1 VTSPERAERPAAWAE
16 PIAPVRFVLDAWT
29 ITEGELRKLRH
40 DPTELLTRAVQPLLW
55 LLVFGQ
61 VMAQTRAIPTGNLP
75 YVDFLAPGILAQS
88 ALFSAIF
95 FGIAVI
101 WERDLGVLHKYLV
114 SPASRSALVTG
125 KALAGGLRSLVQAAV
140 VYAAALA
147 IGVHLRLDPLALLGV
162 AAVIVMGSAAFATF
176 SLVIA
181 CLVRTRERFMGI
193 GQILTMPLFF
203 ASSAVY
209 PISIMPDWLK
219 VVAHVNPLTYQVD
232 ALRELMLSNSDLSL
246 SSVAVD
252 FGVLTFT
259 TILLIIIAARLYPRL
274 AQ

>member
-1 VTSPERAERPAAWAE
+1 VTSLERVERPAVWAE
-16 PIAPVRFVLDAWT
+16 LTAPIRFVLDSWT
-29 ITEGELRKLRH
+29 IAEGELRKLRH
-40 DPTELLTRAVQPLLW
+40 DPTELLTRAVQPILW

-61 VMAQTRAIPTGNLP
+61 VIGQTRAIPTGNLG
-75 YVDFLAPGILAQS
+75 YIDFLAPGILAQS

-114 SPASRSALVTG
+114 SPAARSALVTG
-125 KALAGGLRSLVQAAV
+125 KALAGGLRSLVQAAM
-140 VYAAALA
+140 VYLLALV
-147 IGVHLRLDPLALLGV
+147 IGVHLRLDPLSLVGV
-162 AAVIVMGSAAFATF
+162 ALVVVIGSAAFATF

-193 GQILTMPLFF
+193 GQVLTMPLFF

-219 VVAHVNPLTYQVD
+219 VVAQVNPLTYQVD
-232 ALRELMLSNSDLSL
+232 ALRGLMVQG
-246 SSVAVD
+246 SVESFPLALDFAVLIVSTV
-252 FGVLTFT
+252 VL
-259 TILLIIIAARLYPRL
+259 IVIAARLYPRL

>member
-1 VTSPERAERPAAWAE
+1 VTSLERVERPAVWAE
-16 PIAPVRFVLDAWT
+16 PPAPVRFILDSWT
-29 ITEGELRKLRH
+29 IAEGELRKLRH

-61 VMAQTRAIPTGNLP
+61 VMAQTRAIPTGSLG
-75 YVDFLAPGILAQS
+75 YIDFLAPGILAQS

-114 SPASRSALVTG
+114 SPAARSALVTG
-125 KALAGGLRSLVQAAV
+125 KALAGGLRALVQATM
-140 VYAAALA
+140 VYALALVM
-147 IGVHLRLDPLALLGV
+147 GVHLRLDVLSLIGV
-162 AAVIVMGSAAFATF
+162 CLVVVIGSAAFATF

-193 GQILTMPLFF
+193 GQVLTMPLFF

-209 PISIMPDWLK
+209 PISIMPDWLQ
-219 VVAHVNPLTYQVD
+219 VIAHVNPLTYQVD
-232 ALRELMLSNSDLSL
+232 ALRGLMIQG
-246 SSVAVD
+246 SVESFPLALDFAVLIAST
-252 FGVLTFT
+252 V
-259 TILLIIIAARLYPRL
+259 ILIVIAARLYPRL

>member
-1 VTSPERAERPAAWAE
+1 MTSLERVGRPAGWAE
-16 PIAPVRFVLDAWT
+16 PPALVRFVLDSWT
-29 ITEGELRKLRH
+29 IAEGELRKLRH

-61 VMAQTRAIPTGNLP
+61 VIGSTRAIPTGDLP
-75 YVDFLAPGILAQS
+75 YNDFLAPGILAQS

-125 KALAGGLRSLVQAAV
+125 KALAGGLRALVQAAMVYVLAV
-140 VYAAALA
+140 V
-147 IGVHLRLDPLALLGV
+147 IGVHVRLDPLSLIGV
-162 AAVIVMGSAAFATF
+162 CLVVVIGSAAFATF

-203 ASSAVY
+203 ASSAIY
-209 PISIMPDWLK
+209 PISIMPPWLK
-219 VVAHVNPLTYQVD
+219 VVAQVNPLTYQVD
-232 ALRELMLSNSDLSL
+232 ALRGLM
-246 SSVAVD
+246 VQGAVESFPLTLD
-252 FGVLTFT
+252 FAVLIFSTVV
-259 TILLIIIAARLYPRL
+259 LIAIAARLYPRL

>member
-1 VTSPERAERPAAWAE
+1 MTSLERVERPAVWAE
-16 PIAPVRFVLDAWT
+16 PPAPVRFILDSWT
-29 ITEGELRKLRH
+29 IAEGELRKLRH

-61 VMAQTRAIPTGNLP
+61 VMAQTRAIPTGSLG
-75 YVDFLAPGILAQS
+75 YIDFLAPGILAQS

-125 KALAGGLRSLVQAAV
+125 KALAGGLRSLVQATM
-140 VYAAALA
+140 VYALALVM
-147 IGVHLRLDPLALLGV
+147 GVHLRLDPLSLVGV
-162 AAVIVMGSAAFATF
+162 CLVVVIGSAAFATF

-193 GQILTMPLFF
+193 GQVLTMPLFF

-209 PISIMPDWLK
+209 PISIMPDWLQ
-219 VVAHVNPLTYQVD
+219 VIAHVNPLTYQVD
-232 ALRELMLSNSDLSL
+232 ALRGLMIQG
-246 SSVAVD
+246 SVESFPLALDFAVLMAST
-252 FGVLTFT
+252 V
-259 TILLIIIAARLYPRL
+259 ILIVIAARLYPRL